1 MQRHG
6 RDVVQ
11 KVHRFHVVPDCWW
24 VEVQRAS
31 DGEDKA
37 IPAGSNGKERPWTAS
52 RGSREKHR
60 VPMQHMD
67 GSLASRTFRI
77 QFQRSGF
84 MHPRAIALHLLP
96 FKKSKKTHVG
106 IGHSLLD
113 SGIITFRSD
122 AVEAGISWQGWL
134 IHCGEWKLKRSSGE
148 RMKYKSRIQIHHK
161 NAETASCGSKK
172 YFLPRGFS
180 LQSSQQPWYLR

>member
-11 KVHRFHVVPDCWW
+11 KAHRFHMVPDCRW

-52 RGSREKHR
+52 RGSREKHG

-67 GSLASRTFRI
+67 ASLASRTFRI

-113 SGIITFRSD
+113 LGIITFRSD
-122 AVEAGISWQGWL
+122 AVEVGA
-134 IHCGEWKLKRSSGE
+134 RF
-148 RMKYKSRIQIHHK
+148 SRIFIHWWGMK
-161 NAETASCGSKK
+161 VEEV
-172 YFLPRGFS
+172 FR
-180 LQSSQQPWYLR
+180 

>member
-1 MQRHG
+1 M
-6 RDVVQ
+6 
-11 KVHRFHVVPDCWW
+11 VPDCRW

-67 GSLASRTFRI
+67 ASLASRTFKI

-96 FKKSKKTHVG
+96 FKKAKKTHVG

-113 SGIITFRSD
+113 LGIITFRSD
-122 AVEAGISWQGWL
+122 AVEAGA
-134 IHCGEWKLKRSSGE
+134 RF
-148 RMKYKSRIQIHHK
+148 SRIFIHWWGMKVEEVFRWKNEIQIPDSNSQK